1 MFALI
6 ESCPDSR
13 PGLGWTGKV
22 ISLVAHAFLISV
34 AAALSRTAVTRIAEP
49 RIRVDS
55 IVWTAPARA
64 SVDAATE
71 PAFLRP
77 GPPRGLVIPTSL
89 SPVIPDL
96 PVPGLDMP
104 APVGAVPF
112 DNESFNTGL
121 VVKPGATLSEVPLDV
136 NVVEEPPVL
145 VSHPPIRFS
154 EVLRQAGISGHV
166 IVETVIDSLGHA
178 EREFTR
184 VVQEANPLF
193 NAEALDVVMG
203 SQYRP
208 GRMGTRA
215 VRVRVRVPV
224 NFEIR

>member
-22 ISLVAHAFLISV
+22 ISLLAHAFLVSI
-34 AAALSRTAVTRIAEP
+34 AAALSRAAVTRIPEP
-49 RIRVDS
+49 RIIADS
-55 IVWTAPARA
+55 VIWTAPPRV
-64 SVDAATE
+64 SVDRAAG

-77 GPPRGLVIPTSL
+77 GPPTGVVIPTSL

-96 PVPGLDMP
+96 PLPGLD
-104 APVGAVPF
+104 AVPVR
-112 DNESFNTGL
+112 DGTPIIEGPPSGWMTTGT
-121 VVKPGATLSEVPLDV
+121 TLSAAPMDV

-145 VSHPPIRFS
+145 VSHPPIRFP

-184 VVQEANPLF
+184 VIQEANPLF

-208 GRMGTRA
+208 GRMGGRA